1 MLSNLFS
8 GKGFVAGGGGGSQ
21 KRHGGDVTDID
32 TSNIENASVKFELFQ
47 RILTSV
53 EDTIANTQFFKLAD
67 DTEKSSDAINDFS
80 NTLSS
85 INFSDVNK
93 SANDYSA
100 ITDTVSKNTNSMSGA
115 MSGAFNQIKTFGIE
129 QGRMLDV
136 FRKYDDT
143 LKTSTD
149 NQNKYREN
157 LKKSSEAYNNLDVAT
172 KVTKGNID
180 LLGQSTILSSQ
191 SMIQSLTSV
200 STFFTD
206 TFSQVFGMEN
216 ITSMLSTLPKAF
228 SVVFKNTANVVIGIF
243 NQMIKSINQAMQ
255 VSWDDIDFGGEKVV
269 QKGKAQLLK
278 ISPIQSFSLG
288 GFPDGE
294 NGLFFAN
301 SSEMVG
307 RFTNGKTAVAN
318 NDQIVAGIEQG
329 VYNAV
334 MSAMS
339 QGTQN
344 VNVVLE
350 GDAEGI
356 FRVVRQQNRIY
367 KNSTGASAFA

>member
-1 MLSNLFS
+1 
-8 GKGFVAGGGGGSQ
+8 
-21 KRHGGDVTDID
+21 
-32 TSNIENASVKFELFQ
+32 
-47 RILTSV
+47 
-53 EDTIANTQFFKLAD
+53 
-67 DTEKSSDAINDFS
+67 
-80 NTLSS
+80 
-85 INFSDVNK
+85 
-93 SANDYSA
+93 
-100 ITDTVSKNTNSMSGA
+100 
-115 MSGAFNQIKTFGIE
+115 
-129 QGRMLDV
+129 
-136 FRKYDDT
+136 
-143 LKTSTD
+143 
-149 NQNKYREN
+149 
-157 LKKSSEAYNNLDVAT
+157 
-172 KVTKGNID
+172 
-180 LLGQSTILSSQ
+180 
-191 SMIQSLTSV
+191 
-200 STFFTD
+200 
-206 TFSQVFGMEN
+206 
-216 ITSMLSTLPKAF
+216 
-228 SVVFKNTANVVIGIF
+228 
-243 NQMIKSINQAMQ
+243 MIKSINEAMN

-288 GFPDGE
+288 GFPSGE
-294 NGLFFAN
+294 NGLFYAN

-339 QGTQN
+339 QGSQN